1 MQEYYEAEEI
11 LKLRYA
17 SLRKEDADL
26 QLEMEKLERSR
37 NLHIRELK
45 RIHNED
51 QSTINGS
58 TTSFGRVGCYVNDKN
73 TLYAL
78 SNATG
83 SANIRNAAG
92 FVSYGNVLMQ
102 TTLQLNAKDRV
113 YITLEGTFNSPESR
127 FLNYFEG
134 RLHSTLDE

>member
-1 MQEYYEAEEI
+1 MTMQEYYEAEEI

-51 QSTINGS
+51 QSRYFQS
-58 TTSFGRVGCYVNDKN
+58 RYFASLFFFKVNVKN
-73 TLYAL
+73 
-78 SNATG
+78 
-83 SANIRNAAG
+83 I
-92 FVSYGNVLMQ
+92 Q
-102 TTLQLNAKDRV
+102 
-113 YITLEGTFNSPESR
+113 I
-127 FLNYFEG
+127 
-134 RLHSTLDE
+134 